1 MRDGEQTPGVS
12 LTPKDKLEIA
22 RKLDELGVDAIE
34 AGFAAA
40 TEGEFEAVK
49 LIAREGLK
57 AEIFS
62 FARANKKDIDAV
74 VDSDADAVFLV
85 VPSSE
90 IHIRHKLGKKHEDI
104 LELAEDCIQYAKD
117 HGLKVEF
124 GAEDATRS
132 EEQFLKELIRVSVN
146 AGADTVTPCDTVGV
160 LTPEKAYA
168 FYSDLAKSF
177 PGVAFGV
184 HCHDDFGMA
193 VANSIAALRAGAK
206 EVHTTINGIGERAGN
221 ASLEEV
227 AAALR
232 FLYGVETRIELSK
245 ISKVSRLVELKTG
258 LTIPKN
264 KAIVGRNAFSHESG
278 IHVHGVVSN
287 PITYEPI
294 LPEEVG
300 QSRRIV
306 IGKHSGTHAIQKVLK
321 EHGYT
326 LDHIQVR
333 QILERVKE
341 LGDRGEK
348 VSEYILL
355 SIVNE
360 VLKGGAKPAAYVEDF
375 NFWSNDEKN
384 RCEVKMNLLGET
396 VRSEGESVS
405 IVRAS
410 IDAGV
415 SALKKITS
423 DVEVVDYYV
432 YFPPDDVRHPVEV
445 EVTLRID
452 GHDFTGRGLGRSIVS
467 STLNAVAGAA
477 SQYLTLFKKQGLV
490 SENT

>member
-1 MRDGEQTPGVS
+1 M
-12 LTPKDKLEIA
+12 
-22 RKLDELGVDAIE
+22 
-34 AGFAAA
+34 
-40 TEGEFEAVK
+40 
-49 LIAREGLK
+49 IAREGLK

-221 ASLEEV
+221 AALEEV
-227 AAALR
+227 VVAL
-232 FLYGVETRIELSK
+232 EL
-245 ISKVSRLVELKTG
+245 
-258 LTIPKN
+258 
-264 KAIVGRNAFSHESG
+264 
-278 IHVHGVVSN
+278 
-287 PITYEPI
+287 
-294 LPEEVG
+294 
-300 QSRRIV
+300 
-306 IGKHSGTHAIQKVLK
+306 
-321 EHGYT
+321 
-326 LDHIQVR
+326 
-333 QILERVKE
+333 
-341 LGDRGEK
+341 
-348 VSEYILL
+348 LL
-355 SIVNE
+355 SLIH
-360 VLKGGAKPAAYVEDF
+360 
-375 NFWSNDEKN
+375 
-384 RCEVKMNLLGET
+384 
-396 VRSEGESVS
+396 
-405 IVRAS
+405 I
-410 IDAGV
+410 
-415 SALKKITS
+415 
-423 DVEVVDYYV
+423 
-432 YFPPDDVRHPVEV
+432 
-445 EVTLRID
+445 
-452 GHDFTGRGLGRSIVS
+452 
-467 STLNAVAGAA
+467 
-477 SQYLTLFKKQGLV
+477 
-490 SENT
+490 